1 VNFVF
6 RVGLPHGSLGW
17 KSGDLFRDAVECRA
31 QIALC
36 FRICALHANEIT
48 RPDPLIQVY
57 YVRVVNLDI
66 EAGKW
71 GNLRDQCGDYFD
83 GSLKNNTKVGGSGS
97 SPATKRHDFL
107 PRKLR
112 FAAIAFAHSIAASPI
127 VREIRLRVGRRLTC
141 RAMPVQVVAGPRCIV
156 TGAWPKARPPSPV
169 VLRQILP
176 PTFRTGSNAG
186 RCNGWTA

>member
-1 VNFVF
+1 
-6 RVGLPHGSLGW
+6 
-17 KSGDLFRDAVECRA
+17 
-31 QIALC
+31 
-36 FRICALHANEIT
+36 
-48 RPDPLIQVY
+48 
-57 YVRVVNLDI
+57 VRVVNLDI

-127 VREIRLRVGRRLTC
+127 VREIRLSD
-141 RAMPVQVVAGPRCIV
+141 AGPGGCRTNMHCHRSM
-156 TGAWPKARPPSPV
+156 AESSPAIACSFETNSPAN
-169 VLRQILP
+169 LSHRFERRQV
-176 PTFRTGSNAG
+176 
-186 RCNGWTA
+186 